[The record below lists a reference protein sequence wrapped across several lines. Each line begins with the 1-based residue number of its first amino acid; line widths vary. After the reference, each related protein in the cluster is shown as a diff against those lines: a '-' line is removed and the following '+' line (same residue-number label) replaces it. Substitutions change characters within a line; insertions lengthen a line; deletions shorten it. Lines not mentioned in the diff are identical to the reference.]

1 MKFLSSILFILFFFT
16 IPVKSEEKK
25 CAGMKKISK
34 EFIKCSTVNIKEKTI
49 EKASDLKKNTS
60 NKTKKIKLKLS
71 ETKNKITNRFKKKGL
86 INEF

>member
-1 MKFLSSILFILFFFT
+1 MKILSSILFILFFFT

-25 CAGMKKISK
+25 CTGMKKLSK

-60 NKTKKIKLKLS
+60 NKTKKIKIKLS
-71 ETKNKITNRFKKKGL
+71 ETKNKITNKFKKKD
-86 INEF
+86 

>member
-1 MKFLSSILFILFFFT
+1 MKILSFILFILFFFT

-25 CAGMKKISK
+25 CTGMKKLSK

-60 NKTKKIKLKLS
+60 NKTKKIKIKLS
-71 ETKNKITNRFKKKGL
+71 ETKNKITNKFKKKD
-86 INEF
+86 

>member
-1 MKFLSSILFILFFFT
+1 MKILSSILFILFFFT

-25 CAGMKKISK
+25 CTGMKKLSK

-71 ETKNKITNRFKKKGL
+71 ETKNKITNKFKKKD
-86 INEF
+86 

>member
-1 MKFLSSILFILFFFT
+1 MKILSSILFILFFFT

-25 CAGMKKISK
+25 CTGMKKLSK

-60 NKTKKIKLKLS
+60 NKTKKIKIKLS
-71 ETKNKITNRFKKKGL
+71 EIKNKITNKFEKKD
-86 INEF
+86 

>member
-1 MKFLSSILFILFFFT
+1 MKILSSILFILFFFT

-25 CAGMKKISK
+25 CTGMKKLSK

-60 NKTKKIKLKLS
+60 NKTKKIKIKLS
-71 ETKNKITNRFKKKGL
+71 ETKNKITDKFKKKD
-86 INEF
+86 

>member
-1 MKFLSSILFILFFFT
+1 MKILNSILFILFFFT

-25 CAGMKKISK
+25 CTGMKKLSK

-60 NKTKKIKLKLS
+60 NKTKKIKIKLS
-71 ETKNKITNRFKKKGL
+71 ETKNKITNNFKKKD
-86 INEF
+86 

>member
-60 NKTKKIKLKLS
+60 NRTKKIKIKLS
-71 ETKNKITNRFKKKGL
+71 ETKNKITNKLKKRD
-86 INEF
+86 

>member
-1 MKFLSSILFILFFFT
+1 MKILSSILFILFFFT

-25 CAGMKKISK
+25 CAEMKKLSK

-60 NKTKKIKLKLS
+60 NKTKKIKIKLS
-71 ETKNKITNRFKKKGL
+71 ETKNKITYKLKKR
-86 INEF
+86 INK